1 MSPATAGN
9 YTDSNTRPSPS
20 GSLRRTATSGNNSYN
35 NKDVQLPN
43 NGLPDILLVLGSA
56 IVPENIVLFASVPI
70 GLSYAVT
77 TQVPF
82 LDGTYHDWHRCNA

>member
-20 GSLRRTATSGNNSYN
+20 GSLRRTA
-35 NKDVQLPN
+35 
-43 NGLPDILLVLGSA
+43 
-56 IVPENIVLFASVPI
+56 ENIVLFASVPI